1 MSIDSGE
8 SVRAQVPGPLAPAS
22 PVPYGEVFDRGYA
35 HYDGERLGRRQAFR
49 ALTGYS
55 IKRALGLR
63 KSWTAKVLPFLLYT
77 AAVIPLIVM
86 IGISAIIPES
96 GFASY
101 SGYMTSIFT
110 VVGIFVATAAPEMVC
125 VDRRERTLP
134 LYFSRAISRFDYVLA
149 KVLAMTAL
157 TMTLSVVP
165 AVILW
170 LGRQLVAD
178 SPWRAMRDNVG
189 DLWRVILLGSLIALT
204 LGTLGLVISSI
215 TDRKGVAVTIIII
228 SFIVL
233 TSVAQIG
240 MELLS
245 EFEWSR
251 YLILLS
257 GIDTLQGVSA
267 HLFQDVTNFN
277 VESADL
283 SLAFYITYC
292 LALVALGILFLRWR
306 YAPRDDA

>member
-1 MSIDSGE
+1 
-8 SVRAQVPGPLAPAS
+8 
-22 PVPYGEVFDRGYA
+22 
-35 HYDGERLGRRQAFR
+35 
-49 ALTGYS
+49 
-55 IKRALGLR
+55 
-63 KSWTAKVLPFLLYT
+63 
-77 AAVIPLIVM
+77 
-86 IGISAIIPES
+86 
-96 GFASY
+96 
-101 SGYMTSIFT
+101 MTSIFT
-110 VVGIFVATAAPEMVC
+110 VVGIFVATAAPEMLC
-125 VDRRERTLP
+125 VDRGERTLP

-157 TMTLSVVP
+157 TMTLSVIP

-215 TDRKGVAVTIIII
+215 TARKGVAVTIIII

-245 EFEWSR
+245 DYDWSR
-251 YLILLS
+251 YLILAS
-257 GIDTLQGVSA
+257 GIDTFQGVST
-267 HLFQDVTNFN
+267 HLFKDVSNFN
-277 VESADL
+277 VDRADL
-283 SLAFYITYC
+283 SLGFYITYC
-292 LALVALGILFLRWR
+292 LALVVLGILFLRWR

>member
-1 MSIDSGE
+1 MQS
-8 SVRAQVPGPLAPAS
+8 QVTGTLAPAN
-22 PVPYGEVFDRGYA
+22 PARYGEVFDRGYS

-49 ALTGYS
+49 SLIGYS

-77 AAVIPLIVM
+77 AAVVPLIVM
-86 IGISAIIPES
+86 IGISAIIPDS

-204 LGTLGLVISSI
+204 LGTLGLVISSV

-245 EFEWSR
+245 DFDWSR
-251 YLILLS
+251 YLILVS

-267 HLFQDVTNFN
+267 HLFNDVSNFN
-277 VESADL
+277 VERADL

-292 LALVALGILFLRWR
+292 LAIVALGILFLRWR

>member
-1 MSIDSGE
+1 MSTDRGGG
-8 SVRAQVPGPLAPAS
+8 VQATVAAPAA
-22 PVPYGEVFDRGYA
+22 PVTRYGEVFDRGYA
-35 HYDGERLGRRQAFR
+35 HYDGNRLGRSGAFR
-49 ALTGYS
+49 SLVGYS
-55 IKRALGLR
+55 MKRALGLR

-77 AAVIPLIVM
+77 SAIIPLIVM
-86 IGISAIIPES
+86 IGISAIIPDS

-110 VVGIFVATAAPEMVC
+110 VVGIFVATAAPEMLC
-125 VDRRERTLP
+125 VDRGERTLP

-215 TDRKGVAVTIIII
+215 TARKGVAVTIIII

-245 EFEWSR
+245 DYDWSR
-251 YLILLS
+251 YLILAS
-257 GIDTLQGVSA
+257 GIDTFQGVST
-267 HLFQDVTNFN
+267 HLFKDVSNFN
-277 VESADL
+277 VDRADL
-283 SLAFYITYC
+283 SLGFYITYC
-292 LALVALGILFLRWR
+292 LALVVLGILFLRWR